1 MIKMINFAGREFL
14 PAILLSTLV
23 LIISSAM
30 QMLLPYGIK
39 TMIDIASGI
48 ELSWTISAVAGVLLL
63 VYLLKVVIGLAG
75 QLLLQM
81 TGDKIVAKTNV
92 QVFDHFQKL
101 PLSFFNKTSIGELMS
116 RCNNDISAIRNILTS
131 VLTSSII
138 NVIQFVG
145 AVSVMMYMNW
155 KLALVVL
162 VLAPLS
168 ALITGAFSNTFYRI
182 SKRVQDTIAKSN
194 ATLQE
199 TLHSIETIKLF
210 SREAHQSKT
219 YQKDIDKFLAAAK
232 DARHKDAAF
241 SSVIAYITS
250 ISSVIVVWCAATL
263 ITQGEVTAG
272 TLVAFLMYSQ
282 FLTQSIDGLSSGY
295 NAYIRAKG
303 STERVFDILDLETE
317 DNSVTAKIK
326 IAKPVGIKVKNLT
339 FTYEKGVPVINDLSF
354 NIQAGSALAISGQSG
369 AGKSTL
375 VKLLSGLLQPSSGE
389 VQFTEMVDKDL
400 SLSEQRGLFAFVP
413 QDVQL
418 LEGSIKDNIRFAN
431 LEASDQDIEK
441 ACKMSGAYQ
450 FISDFP
456 DGFDTKV
463 GRSGATLSGGQK
475 QRIAIARA
483 LLCDAPILVLDEAT
497 SALDNENEQYI
508 FNLVEK
514 LKGHKTI
521 VLISH
526 NNEMKTYADQVLE
539 LPNTINKI
547 GSQLAKI
554 A

>member
-14 PAILLSTLV
+14 PAILLSTIV
-23 LIISSAM
+23 LIVSSAM

-48 ELSWTISAVAGVLLL
+48 ELSWSISFVAGLLL
-63 VYLLKVVIGLAG
+63 FVYLLKVVIGLAG

-92 QVFDHFQKL
+92 QVFNHFQKL
-101 PLSFFNKTSIGELMS
+101 PLSFFNDTSIGELMS

-138 NVIQFVG
+138 SVIQFIG
-145 AVSVMMYMNW
+145 AITVMAYMNW

-168 ALITGAFSNTFYRI
+168 ALITGAFSNTFYQI

-210 SREAHQSKT
+210 SRESHQNAL
-219 YQKDIDKFLAAAK
+219 YQKDINKFLDAAK
-232 DARHKDAAF
+232 EARHKDAAF

-250 ISSVIVVWCAATL
+250 ISSVIVVWFAATL
-263 ITQGEVTAG
+263 ITHGEVTAG

-295 NAYIRAKG
+295 NSYIRAKG
-303 STERVFDILDLETE
+303 STERVFEILDLDTE
-317 DNSVTAKIK
+317 QHTPVAPVTSS
-326 IAKPVGIKVKNLT
+326 KPVGIRVTDLT
-339 FTYEKGVPVINDLSF
+339 FTYETGDTIIDSLNFDISP
-354 NIQAGSALAISGQSG
+354 GSTFAISGQSG
-369 AGKSTL
+369 AGKSTV
-375 VKLLSGLLQPSSGE
+375 VKLLSGLLKPDKGDIQFSGLPSNN
-389 VQFTEMVDKDL
+389 L
-400 SLSEQRGLFAFVP
+400 SLSEQRGLFSFVP
-413 QDVQL
+413 QEIQL
-418 LEGSIKDNIRFAN
+418 LAGSIKDNIKFAK
-431 LEASDQDIEK
+431 LDASDEQIEQV
-441 ACKMSGAYQ
+441 CRLSGAYQ

-456 DGFDTKV
+456 EGFDTKV
-463 GRSGATLSGGQK
+463 GRAGATLSGGQK

-497 SALDNENEQYI
+497 SALDTNNEQYI
-508 FNLVEK
+508 FDLIGK

-521 VLISH
+521 ILISH
-526 NNEMKTYADQVLE
+526 NEEMKTIADQILE
-539 LPNTINKI
+539 LPDAIKHSSS
-547 GSQLAKI
+547 GLAKI

>member
-48 ELSWTISAVAGVLLL
+48 ELAWTISAVAGVLLL

-210 SREAHQSKT
+210 SREAHQSES
-219 YQKDIDKFLAAAK
+219 YQKDIDRFLAAAK

-263 ITQGEVTAG
+263 ISQGEVTAG

-317 DNSVTAKIK
+317 DNSVTAKKK
-326 IAKPVGIKVKNLT
+326 ITKPVGIKVKNLT
-339 FTYEKGVPVINDLSF
+339 FTYEKGEPVINDLSF
-354 NIQAGSALAISGQSG
+354 DIQAGSAFAISGQSG

-375 VKLLSGLLQPSSGE
+375 VKLLSGLLRPSSGG
-389 VQFTEMVDKDL
+389 VQFTEMVDKEL

-431 LEASDQDIEK
+431 LEASDQDIET

-526 NNEMKTYADQVLE
+526 NDEMKTYADQVLE

-547 GSQLAKI
+547 GSELAKI